1 MQQVWCLKS
10 KKINL
15 KYTTVN
21 SSKIG
26 KIGFDK
32 IRQLME
38 IHLKNGHIYLHKHVP
53 PKFYMECMAASSI
66 GKYYYENIKEVFP
79 YEILQ

>member
-1 MQQVWCLKS
+1 MEY
-10 KKINL
+10 IE
-15 KYTTVN
+15 VN
-21 SSKIG
+21 SSKIE

-32 IRQLME
+32 TRQWME
-38 IHLKNGHIYLHKHVP
+38 VHLKNGHIYLHQHVP
-53 PKFYMECMAASSI
+53 PKFYMECMAANSI